1 MGAALGAGLAMIVGV
16 FVVICLIASFFLKLA
31 ANWISKLDI
40 SFGKASRLT
49 LITCWAGSLI
59 AIFGFCVSEVDSSNS
74 LLVTLVKCVAL
85 FLMNSWIFSTE
96 LKVKYGIA
104 CLMVIIV
111 GLLTSSVVFVLGI
124 MIIGAGASGG
134 SYPTG
139 W

>member
-1 MGAALGAGLAMIVGV
+1 MDALIGAGLAVILGV
-16 FVVICLIASFFLKLA
+16 LVAAFLIHSLFVKLA
-31 ANWISKLDI
+31 AKWVSKLDI
-40 SFGKASRLT
+40 SFGKASRIT